1 MSILFADW
9 YESNEGCG
17 NGIYEGNTPKEKLK
31 DLFFSGDMSK
41 YTIVYTTAIPSKSI
55 VGLRLQIVL
64 TEDNT
69 KFVVIP
75 VESSKETGSVP
86 YKLPSHSVDFMFK
99 NNIDC
104 FDNIEEAKVFIK

>member
-1 MSILFADW
+1 MVIIFADW

-17 NGIYEGNTPKEKLK
+17 NGIYEGNTPKDKLK

-41 YTIVYTTAIPSKSI
+41 YTVVYTIAIPSKSI

-69 KFVVIP
+69 KFCVIP
-75 VESSKETGSVP
+75 VESSKETGSIP
-86 YKLPSHSVDFMFK
+86 YKLPSYSVDFMFK

-104 FDNIEEAKVFIK
+104 FDNIEEAKVFVK

>member
-1 MSILFADW
+1 MSSIFADW

-17 NGIYEGNTPKEKLK
+17 NGIYGGNTSGDKLK

-41 YTIVYTTAIPSKSI
+41 YTIVHTTAIPHKSI

-69 KFVVIP
+69 KFCVIP
-75 VESSKETGSVP
+75 VESSKETGSIP
-86 YKLPSHSVDFMFK
+86 YKLPSYSVDFMFK